1 MATHYRSQGF
11 VLKQEDFREA
21 DQLFTIYTK
30 DFGKLK
36 ILGRAIRKI
45 KAKLRGGIQPFRLV
59 EVEFIQGK
67 NYKTLTDVFV
77 VQDFSNIKKELKK
90 LKAVHQIANVLDSLI
105 KGEEQDTATWQL
117 LSGILEELNSSRFTI
132 HDLQLIYYFFF
143 WKLTS
148 FLGYEP
154 QLDTC
159 VVCHQKLE
167 PEGLSFYP
175 EEGGI
180 ICVDCFEKDKKE
192 DSVWIGAD
200 TVKTL
205 RFILK
210 KDWSI
215 IKKMKINKSVF
226 ENLKQVSDIYLDFI
240 LNLVA

>member
-1 MATHYRSQGF
+1 MTSHYRTQGF
-11 VLKQEDFREA
+11 VLKQEDLREA
-21 DQLFTIYTK
+21 DQLFTVYTK

-36 ILGRAIRKI
+36 ILGRAIRKMG
-45 KAKLRGGIQPFRLV
+45 AKLKGGLQLLRLA

-77 VQDFSNIKKELKK
+77 IQDFSSIKKELKK
-90 LKAVHQIANVLDSLI
+90 LKAAHQISDVVDSMI
-105 KGEEQDTATWQL
+105 KGEEQDTAIWQL
-117 LSGILEELNSSRFTI
+117 LSAVLEELNASRFTV
-132 HDLQLIYYFFF
+132 HDLQLVYYFFF
-143 WKLTS
+143 WKLIS
-148 FLGYEP
+148 LLGYEP
-154 QLDTC
+154 QLNNC
-159 VVCHQKLE
+159 VVCHKKLE

-180 ICVDCFEKDKKE
+180 ICADCFEKDKKE

-200 TVKTL
+200 TVKAL

-210 KDWSI
+210 NDWTI

-240 LNLVA
+240 LNLVT